1 MCAARQIK
9 IRINEQR
16 RKKQKKYAVYYF
28 ALVHIVL
35 FLFLHAINVFTKEKE
50 CIAVARTMVLYCEV
64 SEGCEKDREL

>member
-1 MCAARQIK
+1 MK

-28 ALVHIVL
+28 TLVFS
-35 FLFLHAINVFTKEKE
+35 FLFLHTTKEK
-50 CIAVARTMVLYCEV
+50 CVAAARTMVLYREV